1 MHAALAKNLIVVDKY
16 IMHFQMNIYSA
27 TVTLFLVMDPLGN
40 IPVFLSLLKQVDPTR
55 RTKIILRESLI
66 AFAILTLFLFCV
78 KPILTSLHISE
89 EALGIAGGII
99 LFLIAI
105 KMLFPM
111 GQKIAEQTQGEPF
124 IVPMAIPLLAGPSS
138 MTTVILFAS
147 QAPHQMGK
155 WFTALAAASLIATLL
170 LLIAVP
176 LQKLLGVKVI
186 AALERLMGM
195 ILTTIAVQM
204 FLTGLGTYLS
214 SLG

>member
-1 MHAALAKNLIVVDKY
+1 
-16 IMHFQMNIYSA
+16 
-27 TVTLFLVMDPLGN
+27 MDPLGN
-40 IPVFLSLLKQVDPTR
+40 IPVFLSLLKQVDPKR

-66 AFAILTLFLFCV
+66 AFAILTLFLFCG
-78 KPILTSLHISE
+78 KPILDSLHISQ
-89 EALGIAGGII
+89 EALGITGGII

-111 GQKIAEQTQGEPF
+111 EQNRSIEQTHGEPF
-124 IVPMAIPLLAGPSS
+124 IVPMAMPLLAGPSS
-138 MTTVILFAS
+138 IATVILFAS
-147 QAPHQMGK
+147 QAPHQMGE

-204 FLTGLGTYLS
+204 FLTGLGAYLS
-214 SLG
+214 QT

>member
-1 MHAALAKNLIVVDKY
+1 
-16 IMHFQMNIYSA
+16 MHFQMNIYSA
-27 TVTLFLVMDPLGN
+27 AVTLFLVMDPVGN
-40 IPVFLSLLKQVDPTR
+40 IPIFLSLLKQVDPKR

-66 AFAILTLFLFCV
+66 ALAILTLFLFCGRT
-78 KPILTSLHISE
+78 ILQSLNISQ

-105 KMLFPM
+105 KMLFP
-111 GQKIAEQTQGEPF
+111 TQQNQPAVLNGDEPF
-124 IVPMAIPLLAGPSS
+124 IVPMAIPLLAGPSA
-138 MTTVILFAS
+138 MATVILFAS
-147 QAPHQMGK
+147 QAPHRMRE
-155 WFTALAAASLIATLL
+155 WFVALVAASLVATLIL
-170 LLIAVP
+170 LFAVP

-214 SLG
+214 RT

>member
-1 MHAALAKNLIVVDKY
+1 MPHKI
-16 IMHFQMNIYSA
+16 
-27 TVTLFLVMDPLGN
+27 
-40 IPVFLSLLKQVDPTR
+40 TR
-55 RTKIILRESLI
+55 
-66 AFAILTLFLFCV
+66 
-78 KPILTSLHISE
+78 
-89 EALGIAGGII
+89 GII

-111 GQKIAEQTQGEPF
+111 EQNKLAEQTHGEPF

-147 QAPHQMGK
+147 QAPHQMSK
-155 WFTALAAASLIATLL
+155 WFAALAAASLIATLL

-214 SLG
+214 TLRT

>member
-1 MHAALAKNLIVVDKY
+1 
-16 IMHFQMNIYSA
+16 MHFQMNIYSA
-27 TVTLFLVMDPLGN
+27 AVTLFLVMDPLGN
-40 IPVFLSLLKQVDPTR
+40 IPVFLSLLKQVDPKR

-66 AFAILTLFLFCV
+66 ALAILTLFLFCG
-78 KPILTSLHISE
+78 KPILDSLHITE

-111 GQKIAEQTQGEPF
+111 EQNKLAIQSQGEPF
-124 IVPMAIPLLAGPSS
+124 IVPMAIPLLAGPSA

-147 QAPHQMGK
+147 EAPHRMGE
-155 WFTALAAASLIATLL
+155 WFAALAAASLIATLL

-214 SLG
+214 TLRT